1 MEDLARLQPGFRSF
15 KSYVADDG
23 EVVALSEWDSEDAAR
38 AWRAQAAHAQVQRR
52 GREAYYESYSLF
64 AGTPAAS
71 TISKEA
77 THDFDALRHSQLR
90 AGCKGC
96 RRKEGRL
103 RWRRGTQ
110 L

>member
-1 MEDLARLQPGFRSF
+1 MYLVVFRNRKRAGLDAAAYGADAQAMEDLARLQPGFRSF

-64 AGTPAAS
+64 AGTPS
-71 TISKEA
+71 RIHHFERS
-77 THDFDALRHSQLR
+77 DA
-90 AGCKGC
+90 
-96 RRKEGRL
+96 
-103 RWRRGTQ
+103 
-110 L
+110 